1 MAVISEGRN
10 GTSPCHKNERFD
22 NSLLT
27 RAPFWGEQSV
37 PELKV
42 WTPQYCSTMVLENR
56 TSVGRG
62 DVSLEQVN
70 CEQGRWE
77 CSGSFSRREARATV
91 LYAAVGAFFLPP
103 ASLPA
108 HSGPSHVLC
117 VLGGLPQTPMPSH
130 RVRLQGP
137 RTETPCLSATMLCSV
152 FMSAATAFCLLSS
165 FPAGHQLGR
174 DGLPSVAEHR
184 APHPQRSLY

>member
-62 DVSLEQVN
+62 DVSLLREGRRSVHRWVPIARCPRPSSQPSQSRSATPPRLFGFVLLGHLEQVN

-130 RVRLQGP
+130 RVRLQG
-137 RTETPCLSATMLCSV
+137 L
-152 FMSAATAFCLLSS
+152 
-165 FPAGHQLGR
+165 
-174 DGLPSVAEHR
+174 
-184 APHPQRSLY
+184 